1 MFDTRKTSDTPR
13 RTLALLLALTT
24 ALGPTAMPA
33 FAASK
38 PAAKPTK
45 KDFLMSILSH
55 RLAQASDRAS
65 PILFEQRKGNECF
78 N

>member
-1 MFDTRKTSDTPR
+1 MFAKPSLTKLQTSDAPR

-38 PAAKPTK
+38 PAVKQPGKT
-45 KDFLMSILSH
+45 
-55 RLAQASDRAS
+55 RS
-65 PILFEQRKGNECF
+65 PQLPFSTWL
-78 N
+78 